1 MLMRFLA
8 VGMAAL
14 AIVAGA
20 AEAKQPARPRV
31 ATTEP
36 APHLGNTPAAP
47 ATAAPEAPAA
57 AAPAPPSP
65 TDPLAIAIQQRLTAG
80 TKGDDGDRGDAAAM
94 QAFYAEHVY
103 APLWTSAG
111 GMTPKAAAAI
121 AEIKKADDWGLDA
134 SAFVVPEAATVGAD
148 NAALADAEVKLSA
161 AVLKYARHARGGRI
175 PDPAGTLSS
184 YLDRAPQLLPAHDVL
199 AKIASA
205 DAPDAA
211 LRGFHP
217 QHPQFEKLRQ
227 KYLEMR
233 AGTAAEEV
241 VKLPSGAILKPGKAD
256 PQVALLRQRLKVAA
270 PAGVDETMYDDTLKT
285 AVMAFQKESG
295 VARPDGLVGNAT
307 RASLNDVETIGPEKV
322 LANMEEWRWMPE
334 PMGEFYVWDNIPEF
348 TLRVVK
354 NNKIIHTERIITGLV
369 DKQTPVFSEN
379 MKTIVFRPRWNVPN
393 SIKVKELWAGLAR
406 GGESFERQGLR
417 LSQNGRPVDPAS
429 VDWSSTDIRRFDVY
443 QPAGE
448 RNALGNIKFAFPNKH
463 DVYMHDTPNKT
474 LFEAASRPFS
484 HGCMR
489 VRNPEVLA
497 DVLLGEDKGWD
508 AAKIKALITTGP
520 ENNEVP
526 IEHKIT
532 VHVTYFT
539 AWVDGKGELQTARDV
554 YGHEKRI
561 ALALAGKW
569 DQIVRGP
576 DHLAPVKVDAEVRE
590 AIGQSSGGFQ
600 SVGNFMQSV
609 LSGNF

>member
-184 YLDRAPQLLPAHDVL
+184 YLDRTPQLLPAHDVL

-233 AGTAAEEV
+233 AGTAARR
-241 VKLPSGAILKPGKAD
+241 GGQAAQRRH
-256 PQVALLRQRLKVAA
+256 PQAGQGRPASRAAA
-270 PAGVDETMYDDTLKT
+270 PAPEGCRAGRRRREHVRRHAQDRRHGVPEGERRR
-285 AVMAFQKESG
+285 A
-295 VARPDGLVGNAT
+295 AR
-307 RASLNDVETIGPEKV
+307 
-322 LANMEEWRWMPE
+322 
-334 PMGEFYVWDNIPEF
+334 
-348 TLRVVK
+348 
-354 NNKIIHTERIITGLV
+354 
-369 DKQTPVFSEN
+369 
-379 MKTIVFRPRWNVPN
+379 RPR
-393 SIKVKELWAGLAR
+393 
-406 GGESFERQGLR
+406 RQC
-417 LSQNGRPVDPAS
+417 DA
-429 VDWSSTDIRRFDVY
+429 
-443 QPAGE
+443 
-448 RNALGNIKFAFPNKH
+448 
-463 DVYMHDTPNKT
+463 
-474 LFEAASRPFS
+474 
-484 HGCMR
+484 C
-489 VRNPEVLA
+489 
-497 DVLLGEDKGWD
+497 LL
-508 AAKIKALITTGP
+508 
-520 ENNEVP
+520 
-526 IEHKIT
+526 
-532 VHVTYFT
+532 
-539 AWVDGKGELQTARDV
+539 
-554 YGHEKRI
+554 
-561 ALALAGKW
+561 
-569 DQIVRGP
+569 
-576 DHLAPVKVDAEVRE
+576 
-590 AIGQSSGGFQ
+590 
-600 SVGNFMQSV
+600 
-609 LSGNF
+609 

>member
-1 MLMRFLA
+1 MLMRSLA
-8 VGMAAL
+8 IGMAAL
-14 AIVAGA
+14 AMLAGV
-20 AEAKQPARPRV
+20 AEAKKPAAPRV
-31 ATTEP
+31 ATTDP

-47 ATAAPEAPAA
+47 EATVPAA
-57 AAPAPPSP
+57 VPAAPSP
-65 TDPLAIAIQQRLTAG
+65 TDPLAIAVQQRLAAG
-80 TKGDDGDRGDAAAM
+80 AKGDDGDRDDLTAM
-94 QAFYAEHVY
+94 QAFYAERIY
-103 APLWTSAG
+103 APMWVSAG
-111 GMTPKAAAAI
+111 GTTPKAAAAI
-121 AEIKKADDWGLDA
+121 AEIKKADDWGLAA
-134 SAFVVPEAATVGAD
+134 SAFVLPEPIASGAD
-148 NAALADAEVKLSA
+148 NASLADAEIKLSA
-161 AVLKYARHARGGRI
+161 AVLEYARHARGGRI

-184 YLDRAPQLLPAHDVL
+184 YLDRTPQLLPAHDVL

-205 DAPDAA
+205 AEPDAV

-233 AGTAAEEV
+233 AGKAAEEV
-241 VKLPSGAILKPGKAD
+241 VKLPNGPILKPGKAD
-256 PQVALLRQRLKVAA
+256 PQVALLRKRLKVAVPGGA
-270 PAGVDETMYDDTLKT
+270 DETLYDDALKT
-285 AVMAFQKESG
+285 AVIAYQKESG
-295 VARPDGLVGNAT
+295 SSRPDGLVGNAT
-307 RASLNDVETIGPEKV
+307 RAALNTVETLGPEKI
-322 LANMEEWRWMPE
+322 LANMEEWRWMPDA
-334 PMGEFYVWDNIPEF
+334 MGDLYVWDNIPEF

-354 NNKIIHTERIITGLV
+354 NGNVIHTERIITGLV

-379 MKTIVFRPRWNVPN
+379 MKMIVFRPRWNVPN
-393 SIKVKELWAGLAR
+393 SIKVKELWPSLAR
-406 GGESFERQGLR
+406 GGAYFSRQGLR
-417 LSQNGRPVDPAS
+417 LSQNGRPVDPES
-429 VDWSSTDIRRFDVY
+429 VDWSSADIRRFDIY

-463 DVYMHDTPNKT
+463 DVYMHDTPNKN
-474 LFEAASRPFS
+474 LFEEASRPFS

-508 AAKIKALITTGP
+508 AAKIKELITTGP

-526 IEHKIT
+526 IDHRIG
-532 VHVTYFT
+532 VHITYFT
-539 AWVDGKGELQTARDV
+539 AWVDDKGELQTARDV

-576 DHLAPVKVDAEVRE
+576 DHLAPVKIDPDVRE